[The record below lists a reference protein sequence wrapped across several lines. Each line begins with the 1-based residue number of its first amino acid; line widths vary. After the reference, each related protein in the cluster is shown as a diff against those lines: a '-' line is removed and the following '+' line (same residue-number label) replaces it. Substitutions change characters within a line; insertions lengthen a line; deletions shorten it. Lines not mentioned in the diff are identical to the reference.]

1 MAISSAESLALFV
14 LPMVRV
20 CPDTV
25 ISALMMRMSE
35 SWVSIGLYPKLTLA
49 LILSMLNMSWRFGR
63 LSNALPKLLTF
74 SKLVNPSNVCKEVLP
89 LNVWTIPVTDCVYS
103 GGMLVKDVQL
113 ANMKLIVFSD
123 VELICGALVND
134 EQLSNI
140 LVAF

>member
-1 MAISSAESLALFV
+1 MALFV